1 MDWQVDTVTEWQKT
15 TWMETSFPSLV
26 WNEECTEV
34 LPTKW
39 KAHGRRVEAAAL
51 EFPIK
56 ESGKRSGRY
65 QTPSSTEV
73 WQAGAAFQESKGKP
87 QDHPKGHL
95 EPSI

>member
-1 MDWQVDTVTEWQKT
+1 MDWQVDTVTELPKA

-34 LPTKW
+34 LPAKW
-39 KAHGRRVEAAAL
+39 KAHDRCVDAAAL
-51 EFPIK
+51 EFSIK
-56 ESGKRSGRY
+56 ESGKESGRY

-73 WQAGAAFQESKGKP
+73 WQAGAAFQESKHKHG
-87 QDHPKGHL
+87 DHSKWHL

>member
-1 MDWQVDTVTEWQKT
+1 MDWQVDTVTELHKA

-34 LPTKW
+34 LRKMKGPW
-39 KAHGRRVEAAAL
+39 QRCADAAAL
-51 EFPIK
+51 EFSIK
-56 ESGKRSGRY
+56 ESGKESARK

-73 WQAGAAFQESKGKP
+73 WQAGAAFQESKHEHG
-87 QDHPKGHL
+87 DHSKWHL